1 MNIAN
6 LGNVAA
12 GVFLLGGFAI
22 TSLPATRAATPAC
35 DPGNGGLTLP
45 AGFCALVVTEG
56 IGGAARHLVVAPNG
70 DVYVSTR
77 NVRGTSG
84 GIVGLRDTN
93 GDGKANVTEKFGM
106 NGATG
111 IALRD
116 GYLYYATTTS
126 VERFKMTPGELKPA
140 GPAEV
145 VVGEFPSG
153 GGHADK
159 TFAFDGRGSMYVN
172 VGLPSNA
179 CQNPDRTPKAPGMD
193 PCPQLVERGGIWR
206 FDEQTADQKYSVDKR
221 YATGMRQPVA
231 LAWNAGH
238 LFAVMNSRDSLDT
251 LWPDPFTPEDNAER
265 VTEPMFQVDEG
276 ANFGWPYC
284 YHDFVQNKLVLAPE
298 YCGDGK
304 IVGRCEGM
312 SPVLVPFPAHWAP
325 VDLMFY
331 TGTQFPQKYRGGAFI
346 AFHGSHN
353 RRPLEQAGYNIT
365 FQPFNGAKPSGKYE
379 VFADGFRGDKPTMS
393 PADATARPNGVAQ
406 GPDGSLYFTETV
418 NGKVWRVI
426 YAGK

>member
-6 LGNVAA
+6 LKNVAT
-12 GVFLLGGFAI
+12 GVFLLGGLAI

-56 IGGAARHLVVAPNG
+56 IGGAGRHLVVAPNG

-93 GDGKANVTEKFGM
+93 GDGKADVTEKFGT

-193 PCPQLVERGGIWR
+193 PCPQLVETRRHLAVRRKDGGSEVQRRQAIRDRHAPARGAR
-206 FDEQTADQKYSVDKR
+206 LER
-221 YATGMRQPVA
+221 
-231 LAWNAGH
+231 GH

-251 LWPDPFTPEDNAER
+251 LWPDLFTPEDNAMR

-298 YCGDGK
+298 YRR
-304 IVGRCEGM
+304 GRK
-312 SPVLVPFPAHWAP
+312 
-325 VDLMFY
+325 D
-331 TGTQFPQKYRGGAFI
+331 
-346 AFHGSHN
+346 
-353 RRPLEQAGYNIT
+353 RRPL
-365 FQPFNGAKPSGKYE
+365 
-379 VFADGFRGDKPTMS
+379 
-393 PADATARPNGVAQ
+393 
-406 GPDGSLYFTETV
+406 
-418 NGKVWRVI
+418 
-426 YAGK
+426 